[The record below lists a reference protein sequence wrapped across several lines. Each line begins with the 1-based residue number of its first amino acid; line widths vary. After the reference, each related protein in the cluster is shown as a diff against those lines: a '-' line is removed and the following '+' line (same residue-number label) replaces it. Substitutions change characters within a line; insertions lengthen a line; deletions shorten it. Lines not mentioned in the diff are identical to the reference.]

1 LFLSY
6 YLHLLFLGW
15 LHGVGVGDPVF
26 DGVWRLVADSQEKY
40 SLVAEFFVSLAEPG
54 TNLVTHLV
62 REKNKSLFVITLPN
76 KKDYK

>member
-54 TNLVTHLV
+54 TNLVKNLV
-62 REKNKSLFVITLPN
+62 REKNKRFLLHCHTE
-76 KKDYK
+76 KDD